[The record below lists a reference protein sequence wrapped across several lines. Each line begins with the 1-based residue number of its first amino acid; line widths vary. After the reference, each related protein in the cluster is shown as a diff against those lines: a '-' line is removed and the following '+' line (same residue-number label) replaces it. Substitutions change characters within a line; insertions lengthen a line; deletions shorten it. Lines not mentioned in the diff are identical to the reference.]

1 MSSTFHFLVN
11 TYRKDAIEAAKESAA
26 WLASSGYQVAS
37 DPDAASK
44 LGIRP
49 VEKSEFANC
58 DLCLAF
64 GGDGTLIKAAHLCC
78 PKSTPILGVYF
89 GRFGFVT
96 QANRGD
102 IKGAVEQFVKGSA
115 ILEDRIMLKTDLIRQ
130 GQPVTTLHALN
141 EIGVQRSVTVRMLT
155 LRVSINGAHLT
166 TYPADGV
173 LVSTPTGSTGYNLS
187 AGGPIMDPA
196 VEAFVLSAIA
206 PHTLSARPL
215 VLNPQSEIGIVLEGP
230 TDAVLSADNQT
241 HLHVLEGDQL
251 LIGKSH
257 YVTRLLHVRE
267 NDFLYKL
274 SNRLFWSQH
283 VLGDKP

>member
-1 MSSTFHFLVN
+1 MSKLFHFLVN
-11 TYRKDAIEAAKESAA
+11 TYRKDAIEAARESAA
-26 WLASSGYQVAS
+26 WLADSGFRVAADLEVAS
-37 DPDAASK
+37 Q
-44 LGIRP
+44 LG
-49 VEKSEFANC
+49 VSAVLNGEFANC

-78 PKSTPILGVYF
+78 TRSTPILGVYF

-96 QANRGD
+96 QASNSD
-102 IKGAVEQFVKGSA
+102 IKSAVEQFVAGNA
-115 ILEDRIMLKTDLIRQ
+115 ILEDRIMLKTELIRH
-130 GQPVTTLHALN
+130 GHPVTSLHALN
-141 EIGVQRSVTVRMLT
+141 EVAVQRSVTVRMLT

-215 VLNPQSEIGIVLEGP
+215 VLNPDSQIGIVLEGP
-230 TDAVLSADNQT
+230 TDAVLSADNQS

-251 LIGKSH
+251 LIGKSD

-274 SNRLFWSQH
+274 ANRLFWSQH
-283 VLGDKP
+283 VLGDKS